1 MHVNAMRCGAKKG
14 GIARASKAKKKQ
26 KAQINLAVIFSFLQV
41 VRFGF
46 LGRSCWTG
54 GRKQEGNVDAAQ
66 PQAGS
71 WLPQHTPVE

>member
-1 MHVNAMRCGAKKG
+1 MHVNAMRCGAKKKVESQG
-14 GIARASKAKKKQ
+14 PAKQKKAKSTE
-26 KAQINLAVIFSFLQV
+26 NLAVVFSFLQV

-46 LGRSCWTG
+46 LGRSCWIG